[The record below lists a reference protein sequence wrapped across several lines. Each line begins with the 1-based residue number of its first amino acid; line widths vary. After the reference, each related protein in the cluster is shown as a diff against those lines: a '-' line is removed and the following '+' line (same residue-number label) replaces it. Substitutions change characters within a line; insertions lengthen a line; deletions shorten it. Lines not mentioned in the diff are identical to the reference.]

1 MVKHGPSPQSPK
13 SYSPS
18 ERIQEFIDEKLL
30 LLKKGESSRK
40 WDTDKVRILDR
51 VFQSTADLVFLLEQI
66 ADNPKLQQVFEDD
79 LKELFEVKP
88 EHVTKQLSPLFGV
101 ELGGIRIQETLFS
114 RLVFS
119 SIIPHEINYENFR
132 VKLLHD
138 LQSIVFAKMWFILTK
153 RFSPFDIVTK
163 SALEDLEKALGW
175 THFQSKSVHD
185 YIKEPKRF
193 YNFSAP
199 NFRMQKKKF
208 K

>member
-1 MVKHGPSPQSPK
+1 VSKEQKGRS
-13 SYSPS
+13 
-18 ERIQEFIDEKLL
+18 RLQEFIDEKLQ
-30 LLKKGESSRK
+30 LLKKDESSRK
-40 WDTDKVRILDR
+40 WDTDKVRILDKL
-51 VFQSTADLVFLLEQI
+51 FQSTADLVYFLEQI
-66 ADNPKLQQVFEDD
+66 ADNPNLQQVFEDD

-88 EHVTKQLSPLFGV
+88 EHVTKQLSPLFGI

-153 RFSPFDIVTK
+153 RFSRFDIVTK
-163 SALEDLEKALGW
+163 SALEDLEKVLGW

-199 NFRMQKKKF
+199 KFHMQKKKF

>member
-1 MVKHGPSPQSPK
+1 MVKRGMSLQKPKGYKQSESMK
-13 SYSPS
+13 G
-18 ERIQEFIDEKLL
+18 FIDEKLQ
-30 LLKKGESSRK
+30 LLKKGESSRS
-40 WDTDKVRILDR
+40 WDTQKVRILDKL
-51 VFQSTADLVFLLEQI
+51 FQSTADLVYFLEQI
-66 ADNPKLQQVFEDD
+66 ADNPNLQQVFEDD

-88 EHVTKQLSPLFGV
+88 EHVTKQLSPLFGI

-175 THFQSKSVHD
+175 THFHSKSVHD